1 MFANR
6 FTIVVDACVLVRVLP
21 RNIILSLAE
30 AGLFRPRWSETILEE
45 MERALRDKIY
55 KGRDDAADLAAAQ
68 RTRITEAFDEALV
81 HDYDACL
88 PMDIKLPDGN
98 DRHVIAAAIKVGASV
113 IVTDNVKDF
122 PTAVLAPLDIEVKTA
137 DDFIADTLDLPEGH
151 REAVAAIRKMR
162 ERLKR
167 PEITAK
173 ELLLRMEGNG
183 LLDSANVLRDH
194 VDML

>member
-55 KGRDDAADLAAAQ
+55 KGKDNAAELAATQ
-68 RTRITEAFDEALV
+68 RARISITFDEALA
-81 HDYDACL
+81 HDYKACL
-88 PMDIKLPDGN
+88 PVDIKLPDDN

-122 PTAVLAPLDIEVKTA
+122 PIDVLAPLDIEVKTA
-137 DDFIADTLDLPEGH
+137 DGFIADTLDLPEGH

>member
-55 KGRDDAADLAAAQ
+55 KGKDNAAELAATQ
-68 RTRITEAFDEALV
+68 RARISIAFDEALA
-81 HDYDACL
+81 HDYEACL
-88 PMDIKLPDGN
+88 PVDIKLPDDN

-122 PTAVLAPLDIEVKTA
+122 PIDVLAPLDIEVKTA
-137 DDFIADTLDLPEGH
+137 DDFIADTLGLPEGH

>member
-55 KGRDDAADLAAAQ
+55 KGKDNAAELAATQ
-68 RTRITEAFDEALV
+68 RARISIAFDEALT
-81 HDYDACL
+81 HDYEACL
-88 PMDIKLPDGN
+88 PVDIKLPDDN

-122 PTAVLAPLDIEVKTA
+122 PIDVLAPLDIEVKTA
-137 DDFIADTLDLPEGH
+137 DGFIADTLDLPEGH

-162 ERLKR
+162 
-167 PEITAK
+167 
-173 ELLLRMEGNG
+173 
-183 LLDSANVLRDH
+183 
-194 VDML
+194 

>member
-55 KGRDDAADLAAAQ
+55 KGKDNAAELAATQ
-68 RTRITEAFDEALV
+68 RARISIAFDEALA
-81 HDYDACL
+81 HDYEACL
-88 PMDIKLPDGN
+88 PVDIKLPDDN

-122 PTAVLAPLDIEVKTA
+122 PIDVLAPLDIEVKTA
-137 DDFIADTLDLPEGH
+137 DGFIADTLDLPEGH

>member
-30 AGLFRPRWSETILEE
+30 AGLFRPRWNETILDE
-45 MERALRDKIY
+45 MEKALCDKIY
-55 KGRDDAADLAAAQ
+55 KGREDAAALASVQ
-68 RTRITEAFDEALV
+68 RGRIAEAFNEALV
-81 HDYDACL
+81 SDYEAGL
-88 PMDIKLPDGN
+88 PLDVELPDEK

-113 IVTDNVKDF
+113 IVTDNVKHF
-122 PTAVLAPLDIEVKTA
+122 PAHVLAPLDIEVKTA

-151 REAVAAIRKMR
+151 REAVAAIRTMR

-194 VDML
+194 VDRL